1 MAGGVDW
8 SFLDSTRGPRVHVW
22 CGSSSDLVDAVPAE
36 GVRMLRWLRGSRMRT
51 RQGLMDEW
59 AAAAQF
65 PPHFG
70 GTWDSLRDCLSDLPE
85 GGAFLILEA
94 DQLLQDAPPD
104 DGVTLMAV
112 LADAAED
119 LAPQPFPLVLQVEPT
134 RRSDLVE
141 GLRALRVAFRDL

>member
-1 MAGGVDW
+1 
-8 SFLDSTRGPRVHVW
+8 
-22 CGSSSDLVDAVPAE
+22 
-36 GVRMLRWLRGSRMRT
+36 
-51 RQGLMDEW
+51 MDEW

-94 DQLLQDAPPD
+94 DQLLQEAPPE
-104 DGVTLMAV
+104 DGITLMAV

-119 LAPQPFPLVLQVEPT
+119 LAPQPFHLVLQVEPA
-134 RRSDLVE
+134 RRGDLVE

>member
-1 MAGGVDW
+1 MARDVDW
-8 SFLDSTRGPRVHVW
+8 SFLASTQRPRVHVW
-22 CGSSSDLVDAVPAE
+22 SGTPSALVDAAPA
-36 GVRMLRWLRGSRMRT
+36 GPGRPLRWLRGSRMRT
-51 RQGLMDEW
+51 RAGLMDEW

-70 GTWDSLRDCLSDLPE
+70 GTWDSLRDSLSDLPE

-119 LAPQPFPLVLQVEPT
+119 LAPQPFHLVLQVEPT

>member
-1 MAGGVDW
+1 MAREVDW
-8 SFLDSTRGPRVHVW
+8 SFLASTRRPRVHVW
-22 CGSSSDLVDAVPAE
+22 SGSASALVDAAPAE
-36 GVRMLRWLRGSRMRT
+36 TGRLLRWLRGDHMRT
-51 RQGLMDEW
+51 RAGLMDEW

-70 GTWDSLRDCLSDLPE
+70 GTWDSLRDCLSDLPQ

-104 DGVTLMAV
+104 DGTTLMAV

-119 LAPQPFPLVLQVEPT
+119 LAPQPFHLVLQVDPA
-134 RRSDLVE
+134 RRGDLVD
-141 GLRALRVAFRDL
+141 GLRALNVAYGDL